1 MQEPDL
7 RIKAKKASS
16 NDLTAT
22 SKLRVKTHI
31 DNVIYFSSSTV
42 SFVLSTYSIIMPRLP
57 WLCGWVLQAETGLT
71 LTLRTKQIL

>member
-31 DNVIYFSSSTV
+31 DNVIYFSSSAV
-42 SFVLSTYSIIMPRLP
+42 SFVSSTYSIIIHAYHGYVCVCYKLK
-57 WLCGWVLQAETGLT
+57 LA
-71 LTLRTKQIL
+71 